1 MNKQE
6 LLQRVTEADEFF
18 IHLYSKSPVKQ
29 FFQGTVS
36 PGKYEPK
43 LSLQEESRLQKR
55 YGEDTVIVYDRTN
68 EKFVALKP
76 HNVSKVEPLQQVIN
90 GRLS

>member
-6 LLQRVTEADEFF
+6 LLQRVTEADDFF

-29 FFQGTVS
+29 FLHGTVS

-43 LSLQEESRLQKR
+43 LSLQEESRLQKP
-55 YGEDTVIVYDRTN
+55 I
-68 EKFVALKP
+68 
-76 HNVSKVEPLQQVIN
+76 S
-90 GRLS
+90 